1 MVPTG
6 EAGDLVTQQTDFVR
20 PIATPAP
27 ENPMLL
33 LPLVPN
39 TFLARCW
46 RIAIGGALLALFAG
60 PAAAQQP
67 TLFRDVRV
75 FDGERVLENHD
86 VLVEDGL
93 IARIG
98 SALEAPRDAEVID
111 ASGKTLLPGLIDAHT
126 HVFQDALHE
135 AVVFGVTTELDMFTD
150 GRFARTM
157 REEQAAGGATERAD
171 LFSAGTLVTA
181 PRGHGTQFGPIPTL
195 SSPDSAQAFVD
206 ARIAEGSD
214 WIKVIYDDGHAYGI
228 SFPTLDQATLEAVI
242 EAAHRRGKLAVVHIG
257 DAAGAKTAIEVG
269 ADGLAHLFV
278 DGEADTGFAALAA
291 ARGAFVIPTL
301 TVLKSVTGTPGGAT
315 LADDER
321 LAPYIRPASR
331 TGLTQAF
338 PQRESAPPVSYAI
351 AEGTVRELAA
361 AGVPILAGTDAPNP
375 GTAHG
380 AAMHRELELLVEAG
394 LSPTAALTAA
404 TSAPARAFDLDD
416 RGRIAPGLRADLLLV
431 DGDPTRDITATR
443 AIAGVWKEGV
453 PIDRAGFAR
462 TVAQSRAAAERGPAD
477 LAEGTI
483 SDFES
488 GDASAA
494 LGAWM
499 PSPDSYAGGTS
510 SGDIKVVEGGAN
522 GSGHALSV
530 VGTITDA
537 VPYAWYGAMWSPGA
551 QPMQPVDLSS
561 YDGLAFQAR
570 GDGGTYRVMV
580 FAQSKGM
587 MPLVRTFEAGAEW
600 REIAMPWSDFGI
612 DGSDVMGVVLAGGP
626 QPGSFD
632 FRVDDVQLR

>member
-1 MVPTG
+1 MS
-6 EAGDLVTQQTDFVR
+6 L
-20 PIATPAP
+20 I
-27 ENPMLL
+27 
-33 LPLVPN
+33 PLIPS
-39 TFLARCW
+39 TFLTRCW
-46 RIAIGGALLALFAG
+46 RITLGGALLALFAG
-60 PAAAQQP
+60 PMAAQQP
-67 TLFRDVRV
+67 TLFRDARV
-75 FDGERVLENHD
+75 FDGERVLENQD

-93 IARIG
+93 IARVG
-98 SALEAPRDAEVID
+98 SELEAPRGADVVN

-126 HVFQDALHE
+126 HVFQDALRE

-150 GRFARTM
+150 HRFASAM
-157 REEQAAGGATERAD
+157 RQEQTAGGATDRAD

-181 PRGHGTQFGPIPTL
+181 PRGHGTQFGMPIPTL

-228 SFPTLDQATLEAVI
+228 SFPTLDRATLRAVI
-242 EAAHRRGKLAVVHIG
+242 EAAHRREKLAVVHIG
-257 DAAGAKTAIEVG
+257 AAATAKTAIEAG
-269 ADGLAHLFV
+269 ADGLVHLFV
-278 DGEADTGFAALAA
+278 DREAGADFAALARE
-291 ARGAFVIPTL
+291 RGAFVIPTL
-301 TVLKSVTGTPGGAT
+301 TVLKGVTGTPGGAA

-321 LAPYIRPASR
+321 LAPYISPASR
-331 TGLTQAF
+331 AGLTQAF
-338 PQRESAPPVSYAI
+338 PQREGAPPVRYAI
-351 AEGTVRELAA
+351 AEATVRELAA

-394 LSPTAALTAA
+394 LAPAAALTAA
-404 TSAPARAFDLDD
+404 TSAPARAFGLED
-416 RGRIAPGLRADLLLV
+416 RGRLAPGMRADLLLV

-443 AIAGVWKEGV
+443 AIEGVWKGGV

-477 LAEGTI
+477 LTDGII

-488 GDASAA
+488 GDVSATI
-494 LGAWM
+494 GVWM

-510 SGDIKVVEGGAN
+510 NGDIEVVEGGAN

-530 VGTITDA
+530 AGTITDA
-537 VPYAWYGAMWSPGA
+537 VLYAWYGAMWSPGA

-587 MPLVRTFEAGAEW
+587 MPLVHTFQAGPEW
-600 REIAMPWSDFGI
+600 GEIALRWSDLGI

-626 QPGSFD
+626 QPGPFG
-632 FRVDDVQLR
+632 FRVDDVRLR